1 VALREYPGIKDKVSD
16 VIYDLRYKHL
26 YNLMRRHR
34 GYMYEQK
41 EDLDKL
47 MADLEEIAA
56 NAEVRFSEGGYTVFV
71 YNVLLGVLDG
81 LFGVLLDLSRWI
93 GEFERGTLPDKDYV
107 GYFGDED

>member
-1 VALREYPGIKDKVSD
+1 MALREYQGIKDKVSD
-16 VIYDLRYKHL
+16 VVYDLRFKWL
-26 YNLMRRHR
+26 YTLMRRHK
-34 GYMYEQK
+34 GYMYDQK

-47 MADLEEIAA
+47 IADLEKIVAD
-56 NAEVRFSEGGYTVFV
+56 AEVKFSNGGYTIFV

-81 LFGVLLDLSRWI
+81 LFGVLLDLDRWI